1 MTVTLAGNPI
11 EVGGHF
17 PQVGEIV
24 ENFILVGNDLT
35 DVALNDFAGK
45 RKVLNIFQASTQVY
59 VRLQYVNLTNKRQ
72 N

>member
-24 ENFILVGNDLT
+24 ENFILVGNDLA
-35 DVALNDFAGK
+35 DVALNDFAGNAK
-45 RKVLNIFQASTQVY
+45 F
-59 VRLQYVNLTNKRQ
+59 
-72 N
+72 